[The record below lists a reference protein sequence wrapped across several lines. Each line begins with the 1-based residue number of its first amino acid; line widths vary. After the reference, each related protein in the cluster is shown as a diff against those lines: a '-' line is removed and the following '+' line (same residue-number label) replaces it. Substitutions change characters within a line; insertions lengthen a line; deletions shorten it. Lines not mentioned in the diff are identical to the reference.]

1 MSKNPDLVVNQVL
14 AVTRDQLN
22 RAMAACAELEA
33 LLTIE
38 RQKNSELEQALEE
51 AKKAGSKSND

>member
-1 MSKNPDLVVNQVL
+1 MSKNPELVVNQVL
-14 AVTRDQLN
+14 AVTREQLN

-38 RQKNSELEQALEE
+38 RQKNSELEDALKE
-51 AKKAGSKSND
+51 AKKAGSTND